1 MALVKSKQ
9 YNILKTEYV
18 ENTTNNNLNKTHFYI
33 NNNYINLDLLPKDI
47 VLLKDIIYFI
57 NTNLPIYN
65 LNYNKEN
72 DFYSLHNN
80 KLLSKNTNIYKYIKT
95 QNTNILFLT
104 IIEKNKGGIGVLI
117 FCFFQFAKFVMMLV
131 KCIIWLSKFVWW
143 LIQFILWLVFDLL
156 NPLNFMGD
164 FFNTLVTII
173 LTICRLPVDIF
184 ITLLS
189 FSVNL
194 MGTWFQGFWGWEQS
208 GLTKN
213 DRETKYFTNLNKN
226 KNKKCYLTNS
236 NTVPFSIVLGT
247 ILCPPI
253 GVFMDMGLTGWLNI
267 IVCIFLTL
275 LFYIPGLVYAL
286 LIIYS

>member
-1 MALVKSKQ
+1 MSVIKSKK
-9 YNILKTEYV
+9 YNIIKNNTL

-47 VLLKDIIYFI
+47 VLLKDIIFFI

-72 DFYSLHNN
+72 EFYSLHNN
-80 KLLSKNTNIYKYIKT
+80 KLLSKNTNIYNYIKT

-104 IIEKNKGGIGVLI
+104 IIEKNKGGIEALI
-117 FCFFQFAKFVMMLV
+117 IALIQIANFFIMLG
-131 KCIIWLSKFVWW
+131 KCIIWLGKLVWW

-213 DRETKYFTNLNKN
+213 DRETKYFKKLNKN

>member
-1 MALVKSKQ
+1 MFEYLV
-9 YNILKTEYV
+9 NIV
-18 ENTTNNNLNKTHFYI
+18 HRN
-33 NNNYINLDLLPKDI
+33 D
-47 VLLKDIIYFI
+47 
-57 NTNLPIYN
+57 N